1 MHSDSQFE
9 NIASSSETELIRK
22 KRAELL
28 REQGL
33 GQADHYRRLEEKPF
47 TKEQRSSTTI
57 VFGGLPVNH
66 EALIKAVFQGA
77 GYLFENLPTP
87 TNAAFQVGREYC
99 NSGLCNPS
107 YFTAGALIRF
117 LQTLEEQGLTR
128 EQVIAKYVYFTA
140 ADCGPCRFGTYE
152 AEYRRALYDA
162 GFGGFR
168 VITFQNNNI
177 IGKGASE
184 PGLKFNA
191 DMGCG
196 ILNALILGD
205 LLYEATYQ
213 IRPYEVNPGDT
224 DQAIADVVEMLSTF
238 LRERKHFEILESSPE
253 WLFGRLSQK
262 PKFRDI
268 LNSLGKFREHLYG
281 EPLQKHLAQCADRLN
296 QVKVDRTR
304 PKPIVKIVGEFFSHI
319 SEGDANYRMFS
330 FLEKEGAEVGVDTVT
345 NLVLYWLYKAKLGQI
360 QRIGLEPPN
369 PNPGWWQL
377 HKHLAN
383 QLSFR
388 KKPLLFTIAD
398 RVYSRQY
405 HRIGGKL
412 GGISHGLVKQKIFS
426 RLAAPYYD
434 PLTRGGEGHLEVAK
448 SIYYTRNR
456 LCHMVL
462 SLKPF
467 GCMPSTQSDGVM
479 AAVTSQHDDLL
490 FVSIE
495 TSGDGEINAFS
506 RVQMALTD
514 ARRRAKEEF
523 QGALELTGKRLDDI
537 RDYIAARPELQQ
549 PSYSFPRH
557 QEMAG
562 VAANFVLHVSSLM
575 DRK

>member
-1 MHSDSQFE
+1 MDSL
-9 NIASSSETELIRK
+9 SEAERIRE

-33 GQADHYRRLEEKPF
+33 EQEDHYRRLEEKPF
-47 TKEQRSSTTI
+47 TKEQRATTTI
-57 VFGGLPVNH
+57 VFGGLPENH

-87 TNAAFQVGREYC
+87 TNASFQVGKEYC

-117 LQTLEEQGLTR
+117 LQSLEKQGLTR
-128 EQVIAKYVYFTA
+128 EQVIDKYVYFTA

-152 AEYRRALYDA
+152 SEYRRALYDA

-191 DMGCG
+191 DMGFG

-205 LLYEATYQ
+205 LLYEASYQ
-213 IRPYEVNPGDT
+213 IRPYEVNEGDT
-224 DQAIADVVEMLSTF
+224 DQALADVVEILSSF
-238 LRERKHFEILESSPE
+238 LREREHFEILERSPDWLSS
-253 WLFGRLSQK
+253 RLAKK
-262 PKFRDI
+262 PKFKDI
-268 LNSLGKFREHLYG
+268 MNSLGKFREHLYG
-281 EPLQKHLAQCADRLN
+281 EPFQKTLAQCSERLN

-345 NLVLYWLYKAKLGQI
+345 NLVLYWLHKAKLGQI
-360 QRIGLEPPN
+360 RRIGLEPPN
-369 PNPGWWQL
+369 PNPRFWQFR
-377 HKHLAN
+377 KHLGN
-383 QLSFR
+383 QFSFL
-388 KKPLLFTIAD
+388 KKPLLFSVAD
-398 RVYSRQY
+398 RLYSRQY
-405 HRIGGKL
+405 HRVGKKM
-412 GGISHGLVKQKIFS
+412 GGISHGLVKQRIFS
-426 RLAAPYYD
+426 GLAAPYYD

-490 FVSIE
+490 FVSVE
-495 TSGDGEINAFS
+495 TSGDGEINALS

-523 QGALELTGKRLDDI
+523 QKALDLTGKRLDDI
-537 RDYIAARPELQQ
+537 RDFVATRPELQQ
-549 PSYSFPRH
+549 PSYTFPRH
-557 QEMAG
+557 REMAG
-562 VAANFVLHVSSLM
+562 VAANFVLHVSNLM
-575 DRK
+575 DQR

>member
-1 MHSDSQFE
+1 MHSDSPFE
-9 NIASSSETELIRK
+9 AMESLSEAELLRK
-22 KRAELL
+22 KRADLL
-28 REQGL
+28 REHGL
-33 GQADHYRRLEEKPF
+33 EEVEHYRRLEEQPF
-47 TKEQRSSTTI
+47 TKEQRDSTTI
-57 VFGGLPVNH
+57 VFGGLPENH
-66 EALIKAVFQGA
+66 EALIKAVFQGS
-77 GYLFENLPTP
+77 GYLFENLPSP
-87 TNAAFQVGREYC
+87 TNAAFQVGKEYC

-107 YFTAGALIRF
+107 YFTAGALIKF
-117 LQTLEEQGLTR
+117 LQGLEEQGLTR
-128 EQVIAKYVYFTA
+128 KEVIDRYVYFTA

-152 AEYRRALYDA
+152 AEYRRALHDA

-191 DMGCG
+191 DMGFG

-213 IRPYEVNPGDT
+213 IRPYEVIPGDT
-224 DQAIADVVEMLSTF
+224 DRAISDVAEMLSRF
-238 LRERKHFEILESSPE
+238 LRERKHFEILEASPQ
-253 WLFGRLSQK
+253 WLADRLSQK
-262 PKFRDI
+262 SGLKNT

-281 EPLQKHLAQCADRLN
+281 KPFQEILAQCAARLD
-296 QVKVDRTR
+296 QVKIDRTR

-330 FLEKEGAEVGVDTVT
+330 FLEKEGAEVGVDTIT
-345 NLVLYWLYKAKLGQI
+345 NLVLYWLHKAKLGQM
-360 QRIGLEPPN
+360 RRTGLEPPN
-369 PNPGWWQL
+369 PNPRVWQL
-377 HKHLAN
+377 GKHLGN
-383 QLSFR
+383 QLSFL
-388 KKPLLFTIAD
+388 KKPLLFTLAD
-398 RVYSRQY
+398 RIYSRQF
-405 HRIGGKL
+405 HRIGKKL
-412 GGISHGLVKQKIFS
+412 GGISHGLVDQRIFS
-426 RLAAPYYD
+426 ELAAPYYD

-495 TSGDGEINAFS
+495 TSGDGEINALS
-506 RVQMALTD
+506 RVQMALSD
-514 ARRRAKEEF
+514 ARRRAREEF
-523 QGALELTGKRLDDI
+523 EKALELSGRHLEDI
-537 RDYIAARPELQQ
+537 RDFIASRPELQQ
-549 PSYSFPRH
+549 PSYSYPRH
-557 QEMAG
+557 PEMAG
-562 VAANFVLHVSSLM
+562 VAASFVLHVSHLM
-575 DRK
+575 DQR